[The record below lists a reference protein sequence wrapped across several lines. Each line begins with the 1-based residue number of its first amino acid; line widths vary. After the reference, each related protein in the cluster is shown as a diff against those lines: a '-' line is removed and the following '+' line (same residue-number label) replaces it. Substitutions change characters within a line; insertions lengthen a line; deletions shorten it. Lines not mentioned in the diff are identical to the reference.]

1 MKARESSGGRVMTA
15 LLAARPEKQ
24 EELLQTLRS
33 LAVEI
38 QNQPGCTTCVLGQD
52 VAGGPR
58 FVLYLAW
65 KDLASMEAGM
75 SAEPFRVLL
84 GASSTLSGAG
94 NFSFSVANAAPSP
107 LPAKAAP

>member
-1 MKARESSGGRVMTA
+1 MTA
-15 LLAARPEKQ
+15 LLAARPEKKD
-24 EELLQTLRS
+24 ELLQTLRS

-58 FVLYLAW
+58 FVLYLVW

-75 SAEPFRVLL
+75 SAEPFRVLM
-84 GASSTLSGAG
+84 GASSTLSGTG
-94 NFSFSVANAAPSP
+94 NFSFTVAHTALSTHGARAVP
-107 LPAKAAP
+107 